1 MDIHPRLL
9 AAADMCEG
17 GEQINLDEVAFLL
30 RYAAD
35 ELTDLPKIQHEHKQ
49 MKEAL
54 QRRLTARCDLLQR
67 GEREKKRIDSGSVE
81 ELQALDEELDR
92 GCASDFPCRQ
102 KRSRRARD
110 HHLQSWRVTPADVPE
125 TGCQPVIM

>member
-92 GCASDFPCRQ
+92 GLRERFPMQTETEQ
-102 KRSRRARD
+102 KGEGPSPAELARYACGRS
-110 HHLQSWRVTPADVPE
+110 
-125 TGCQPVIM
+125 